1 MIFYFEVP
9 GKPQGKA
16 RARTFYNP
24 RIGKSQ
30 SITPE
35 KTALY
40 ENWIKQ
46 CFISKY
52 QNLKINQGNPLIIY
66 IDAYFEIP
74 KSINK
79 KNRQQMIDR
88 EIMPCKKPDLD
99 NIAKVVCDA
108 LNKLAYHDDS
118 QIISLRLNKYYTKN
132 EPKIIIGIDQFK
144 KEKEQ
149 EK

>member
-30 SITPE
+30 SITPG
-35 KTALY
+35 KTAMY

-46 CFISKY
+46 CFIAKY
-52 QNLKINQGNPLIIY
+52 RNLKIEQGHSLVAY
-66 IDAYFEIP
+66 IDAYFKIP
-74 KSINK
+74 KSTSK
-79 KNRQQMIDR
+79 KKVEQMVNRD
-88 EIMPCKKPDLD
+88 IMPCKKPDLD

-108 LNKLAYHDDS
+108 LNGLAYHDDA
-118 QIISLRLNKYYTKN
+118 QIVSLRINKYYTKN
-132 EPKIIIGIDQFK
+132 EPKIIVGIDRFK
-144 KEKEQ
+144 KEREQ
-149 EK
+149 NL

>member
-30 SITPE
+30 SITPGE
-35 KTALY
+35 TALY

-52 QNLKINQGNPLIIY
+52 QNLKINQGHPLIIY
-66 IDAYFEIP
+66 IDTYFEIP
-74 KSINK
+74 KSTSK
-79 KNRQQMIDR
+79 KKRGQMIDG

-132 EPKIIIGIDQFK
+132 EPKIIVGIDLFK
-144 KEKEQ
+144 KEKE
-149 EK
+149 

>member
-24 RIGKSQ
+24 QTGKSQ
-30 SITPE
+30 SITPS
-35 KTALY
+35 KTAMY
-40 ENWIKQ
+40 ENWVKQ

-52 QNLKINQGNPLIIY
+52 QKLKIEQGRPLSVY

-74 KSINK
+74 KSTSK
-79 KNRQQMIDR
+79 KKMEQMVDG

-108 LNKLAYHDDS
+108 LNGLAYQDDA
-118 QIISLRLNKYYTKN
+118 QIVSLKINKYYTKN
-132 EPKIIIGIDQFK
+132 EPKIIVGIDLFK
-144 KEKEQ
+144 KEKE
-149 EK
+149 